1 MCSGKLV
8 AFLLFSLTLGL
19 GPACELIGAEK
30 SLELEVGDPAR
41 RDQKAALVLDA
52 ITDTR
57 TGELLSPEELAEELA
72 SARIVLVGES
82 HTDINFHRVQLR
94 IIQAL
99 RQAGRTVLVGLEMY
113 PYTKQEFLDNWVEG
127 RYTEEGFLD
136 LSDWYES
143 WGYHWNYYRDIF
155 LYSRQHGVP
164 MYALNTPR
172 DVIAA
177 VRKQGLENLTEEQRE
192 HLPPEVDTESDE
204 HFELFKAFFDDDD
217 EFHASMSDEQ
227 WRSMFEA
234 QCSWDAT
241 FGYNALQVLESH
253 EDPQTVLVILV
264 GSGHTAYDLGIQRQV
279 ANWSDIKIRTVIP
292 ISVRGRDER
301 EPVAEVQ
308 ASYADYLWGLPAE
321 EYPIYPSIGISTR
334 SAGDEETRRTVI
346 YVAEDSVAEA
356 AGFQLGDLLLSMDGH
371 PLPDRKTFARL
382 MSEKRWGDQTVI
394 RVERENGD
402 IDLEV
407 PLRRQPEAPE
417 E

>member
-1 MCSGKLV
+1 V
-8 AFLLFSLTLGL
+8 
-19 GPACELIGAEK
+19 
-30 SLELEVGDPAR
+30 
-41 RDQKAALVLDA
+41 VLDA

-57 TGELLSPEELAEELA
+57 TGELLSPEELAAELG

-99 RQAGRTVLVGLEMY
+99 RLAGRRVLVGLEMY
-113 PYTKQEFLDNWVEG
+113 PYTKQEFLDNWVKG

-143 WGYHWNYYRDIF
+143 WGYHWNYYREIF

-172 DVIAA
+172 EVIAA

-204 HFELFKAFFDDDD
+204 HFELFKAFFDEED
-217 EFHASMSDEQ
+217 EFHASMTDEQ
-227 WRSMFEA
+227 WQSMFAA

-241 FGYNALQVLESH
+241 FGYNALRVLESY

-279 ANWSDIKIRTVIP
+279 ANWSDIQIRTVIP
-292 ISVRGRDER
+292 ISVQGRDDE
-301 EPVAEVQ
+301 EPIVEVQ
-308 ASYADYLWGLPAE
+308 ASFADYLWGLPAE

-334 SAGDEETRRTVI
+334 SAGDDETRRKVI
-346 YVAEDSVAEA
+346 YVAEDSVGEA

-382 MSEKRWGDQTVI
+382 MSEKRWGDRTVI
-394 RVERENGD
+394 RVQRED
-402 IDLEV
+402 SEIDLRV
-407 PLRRQPEAPE
+407 DLRRQPEVPE